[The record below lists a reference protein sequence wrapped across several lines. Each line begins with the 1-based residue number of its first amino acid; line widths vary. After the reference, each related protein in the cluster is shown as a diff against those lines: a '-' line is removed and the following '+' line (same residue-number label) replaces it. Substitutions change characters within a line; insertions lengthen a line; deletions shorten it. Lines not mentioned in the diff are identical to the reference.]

1 MTLSI
6 LIWLPLVVAL
16 VAALVPRPLTGW
28 ATAGGSVITL
38 GIAVSFLVRFK
49 LGHPGLQFRTDRVW
63 ISALGIHYK
72 LGLDGLNVVL
82 VVLTCV
88 LFTASLAWAALR
100 EWDRS
105 RIFYFH
111 FGLAQSAVLGAFC
124 AQDLA
129 LFVAFFD
136 LMLIPFYF
144 LVGMWGSGD
153 RVRAT
158 TKLVVYTLVGSF
170 FMLAAAIATGALASA
185 QHHTPITFVISSLQ
199 HLQLS
204 HGTQE
209 WIFLCFAFAFLV
221 KMPLVP
227 FHGWLAD
234 GYKAMP
240 IPAVAVFS
248 GVVSKVA
255 AYGFL
260 RIVLPLFPYAAVHF
274 QMLMLI
280 IALVSILWG
289 TAVAF
294 TTPDARMVV
303 AYSSVAQLSF
313 IVLGIFSLRQVGAQG
328 ALLQMVNHAL
338 VTAPLFF
345 IVAALAVR
353 SGGSELLRDMGG
365 IAFRAPVLAALF
377 LIVTLATLA
386 MPGSANFI
394 GEFNIL
400 LGVFQSKLVIAI
412 IAFTGVVGA
421 AYYALRLFITSMHN
435 RVGSAV
441 ASRDLRRADAAPLAA
456 LVVLILALAF
466 YPQFGLRR
474 SQPTVRTTLQA
485 TAQQGANPYTTT
497 ASR

>member
-6 LIWLPLVVAL
+6 LIWLPLAVAL

-28 ATAGGSVITL
+28 VTAGGSLITL
-38 GIAVSFLVRFK
+38 GIAISFLVRFK
-49 LGHPGLQFRTDRVW
+49 LGHPGLQFKTDHVW

-170 FMLAAAIATGALASA
+170 FMLVAAIATGALASS
-185 QHHTPITFVISSLQ
+185 QHGTPITFVISSLQ

-204 HGTQE
+204 HGAQE
-209 WIFLCFAFAFLV
+209 WIFLCFALAFLI

-345 IVAALAVR
+345 IVAALALR

-365 IAFRAPVLAALF
+365 IAFRAPVLAGLF

-421 AYYALRLFITSMHN
+421 AYYALRLFIGSMHN

-441 ASRDLRRADAAPLAA
+441 ASRDIRLADTALLAA
-456 LVVLILALAF
+456 LVVVILALAF

-474 SQPTVRTTLQA
+474 SQSTVRATLQA